1 MTTIEKLMKKYYTS
15 KGKNPCEHEKR
26 HKAERTS
33 SEYWNRQRQTA
44 TQKDKQLL
52 LDKVLNDIGQPLNPQ
67 QKTEIKTWIDTFKED
82 WKTLHRQSTNEA
94 IILALIIIQYKN
106 NHYKL
111 TNTIKKACI
120 DYDLDRQKFIFIQNR
135 VIFLLMKHTT
145 LQYTISEKY
154 TQYIETKEKSQ

>member
-1 MTTIEKLMKKYYTS
+1 MTNIEKLMRKYYTS
-15 KGKNPCEHEKR
+15 KSKNPCEHEKR
-26 HKAERTS
+26 CKAERTS
-33 SEYWNRQRQTA
+33 PEYWNRQRQTA
-44 TQKDKQLL
+44 TLKDKHLL
-52 LDKVLNDIGQPLNPQ
+52 LDQVLNDIGQPLNPQ
-67 QKTEIKTWIDTFKED
+67 QKNEISNWIDIFRDD

-120 DYDLDRQKFIFIQNR
+120 DYDLDRKKFIFIQNR

-154 TQYIETKEKSQ
+154 TQYNETKEKSQ

>member
-1 MTTIEKLMKKYYTS
+1 MTDIKTLLRKYETIDGQNKRV
-15 KGKNPCEHEKR
+15 KGEITTDNYR
-26 HKAERTS
+26 NMERQIA
-33 SEYWNRQRQTA
+33 NL
-44 TQKDKQLL
+44 KDKHLL
-52 LDKVLNDIGQPLNPQ
+52 LDKVLNDIDQPLNPQ
-67 QKTEIKTWIDTFKED
+67 QKTEIKKWIDTFKDD

-135 VIFLLMKHTT
+135 VIFLLMKHTP

-154 TQYIETKEKSQ
+154 REYVKTKEKSQ

>member
-1 MTTIEKLMKKYYTS
+1 MTDIKKILRKYETIDGQNKRV
-15 KGKNPCEHEKR
+15 KGEITTDNYRNME
-26 HKAERTS
+26 
-33 SEYWNRQRQTA
+33 RQTA
-44 TQKDKQLL
+44 NLKDKHLL
-52 LDKVLNDIGQPLNPQ
+52 LDKVLNDIDQPLNPQ
-67 QKTEIKTWIDTFKED
+67 QKTEIKTWINIFKDD
-82 WKTLHRQSTNEA
+82 WKTLHRQTKTET

-135 VIFLLMKHTT
+135 VIFLLMEHTP

-154 TQYIETKEKSQ
+154 REYVKTKEKSQ

>member
-1 MTTIEKLMKKYYTS
+1 MTDIKKILRKYETIDGQNKRV
-15 KGKNPCEHEKR
+15 KGEITTDNYRNME
-26 HKAERTS
+26 
-33 SEYWNRQRQTA
+33 RQTA
-44 TQKDKQLL
+44 NLKDKHLL
-52 LDKVLNDIGQPLNPQ
+52 LDKVLNDIDQPLNPQ
-67 QKTEIKTWIDTFKED
+67 QKTEIKKWIDTFKDD
-82 WKTLHRQSTNEA
+82 WKTLHRQSKTET

-135 VIFLLMKHTT
+135 VIFLLMKHTP

-154 TQYIETKEKSQ
+154 REYVKTKEKSQ

>member
-1 MTTIEKLMKKYYTS
+1 MTDIKKILRKYETIDGQNKRV
-15 KGKNPCEHEKR
+15 KGEITTDNYRNME
-26 HKAERTS
+26 
-33 SEYWNRQRQTA
+33 RQTA
-44 TQKDKQLL
+44 NLEDKHLL
-52 LDKVLNDIGQPLNPQ
+52 LDKVLNDIDQPLNPQ
-67 QKTEIKTWIDTFKED
+67 QKTEIKTWINIFKDD
-82 WKTLHRQSTNEA
+82 WKTLHRQTKTET

-135 VIFLLMKHTT
+135 VIFLLMKHTP

-154 TQYIETKEKSQ
+154 REYVKTKEKSQ